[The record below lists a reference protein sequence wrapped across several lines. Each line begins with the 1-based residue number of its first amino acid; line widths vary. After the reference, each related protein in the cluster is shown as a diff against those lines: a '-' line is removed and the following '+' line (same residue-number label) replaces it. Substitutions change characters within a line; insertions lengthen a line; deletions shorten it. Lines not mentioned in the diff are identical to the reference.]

1 MEGLEAQGR
10 LDGKPRRCRA
20 VTLAVTHHNLPTV
33 LAAFPVVTTGRHGN
47 VAQMVR
53 IPGSAQVLGA
63 SRREQESTVK

>member
-33 LAAFPVVTTGRHGN
+33 LAAFPVVTTVGVEMWPRWSGSQ
-47 VAQMVR
+47 ALPR
-53 IPGSAQVLGA
+53 SSGPPGG
-63 SRREQESTVK
+63 SRSPL